1 MAYEES
7 SGLTEIVIDI
17 RRSAKVTK
25 GGRNFSFG
33 ALVVVGDGKGR
44 VGIGYGKAREVPMA
58 VNKGTKEAQQ
68 NMEAVN
74 LIGDTIPHEVEG
86 RHGSCRVFMKP
97 ASLGTG
103 VKSSSTVRAIL
114 EAVGVRNI
122 LTKCYGSTNKVNVAK
137 ATMDALRNLHSR
149 AEIADLRGVEVQMRH
164 PQLS

>member
-1 MAYEES
+1 MAQEETT
-7 SGLTEIVIDI
+7 GLIETVIDI

-33 ALVVVGDGKGR
+33 ALVVVGDGRGR
-44 VGIGYGKAREVPMA
+44 VGLGYGKAREVPMA

-68 NMEAVN
+68 NMVDVN
-74 LIGDTIPHEVEG
+74 LIGDTIPHEIRG

-97 ASLGTG
+97 ASVGTG
-103 VKSSSTVRAIL
+103 VKSSGAVRAIL
-114 EAVGVRNI
+114 EAAGIRNI

-137 ATMDALRNLHSR
+137 AVMNALERLQSSEETER
-149 AEIADLRGVEVQMRH
+149 LRGVGVQMRH